1 MELRKGARDEF
12 NSLLEQLIVPT
23 LVKATHRGEREIRL
37 GKGRHRILMK
47 ISYRPGRPRLP
58 NLILGILIKS
68 VHHTLYSKHIINYA
82 T

>member
-37 GKGRHRILMK
+37 GKGKQIFKTLKRYNRILVN
-47 ISYRPGRPRLP
+47 SHP
-58 NLILGILIKS
+58 
-68 VHHTLYSKHIINYA
+68 YSESCVLKGSFLDS
-82 T
+82 

>member
-37 GKGRHRILMK
+37 GKGMK
-47 ISYRPGRPRLP
+47 IFYRSLMSATRR
-58 NLILGILIKS
+58 
-68 VHHTLYSKHIINYA
+68 NYYFI
-82 T
+82 